1 MHDRTL
7 SLLEKIKDAHEY
19 KKIYFTEGLLSFFC
33 RIGRKI
39 WTEIINIAWID
50 RYFVCHL
57 HEADSCYTEVFI
69 QQRLPGCLQ
78 D

>member
-1 MHDRTL
+1 MIVHYL
-7 SLLEKIKDAHEY
+7 CWEKSKMLMNIN
-19 KKIYFTEGLLSFFC
+19 IFYFTEGLLSFC
-33 RIGRKI
+33 CGIGRKI

-57 HEADSCYTEVFI
+57 HKADSCYTEVFI